1 MRNNGSWKQSK
12 KIKDAFSLF
21 DKEKKFCVIQE
32 EVSTIMRYLGA
43 YPTEKAMVKEILPE
57 IQDDE
62 PTAFVQYDRFE
73 QKMLEILASHEWD
86 PDPPDVILQAFRTL
100 DPDGLGYIDASR
112 MKELLVTKGTPFRE
126 KELDAFMTVAKDMDT
141 ARIYYED
148 YVALMSADQDATK

>member
-1 MRNNGSWKQSK
+1 METKQ

-62 PTAFVQYDRFE
+62 PTAFVQYDRF
-73 QKMLEILASHEWD
+73 
-86 PDPPDVILQAFRTL
+86 
-100 DPDGLGYIDASR
+100 
-112 MKELLVTKGTPFRE
+112 
-126 KELDAFMTVAKDMDT
+126 
-141 ARIYYED
+141 
-148 YVALMSADQDATK
+148 